1 VGGKIMLLKVCQK
14 TKNGFIEVVGN
25 KEFIPVKYQASK
37 WMREEIK
44 GLKTSDAPQTT
55 NGMIIVDETTSL
67 CGSLVQ
73 NAIGYFHNNANSPYY
88 NAQFVGLYSTA
99 FNCGHGLSITTEN
112 FMKACALF
120 TARKTI
126 QNTWINHYD
135 EYSAP
140 NVNHIDYQQWNN
152 DAIVYSLFNNSS
164 NQSSLRNV
172 IYKEKQYQ
180 IKNEFFFMSNKE
192 MYDLANEYDFRDM
205 VADAKGD
212 VEDRYVYKLLKDIKL
227 SYDAREILKLA
238 QQLVIDTM
246 EYRKSFHRGHPE
258 YNLQTWDAGY
268 RQLKLMWKDD
278 VIPSEHVKKFSN
290 FRDLYKLFEDRLRE
304 GVYEFK
310 FLNK

>member
-1 VGGKIMLLKVCQK
+1 MLLKICEK
-14 TKNGFIEVVGN
+14 KNGFIEVIGN
-25 KEFIPVKYQASK
+25 KEFAPVKYQASK
-37 WMREEIK
+37 WIREEIK
-44 GLKTSDAPQTT
+44 SLKPSDAPQTP
-55 NGMIIVDETTSL
+55 NGLIIVNDRKTHRGFLINNSF
-67 CGSLVQ
+67 
-73 NAIGYFHNNANSPYY
+73 GYFHSGGNTPNH
-88 NAQFVGLYSTA
+88 NAQSVALFTTA
-99 FNCGHGLSITTEN
+99 FTIGNGFSIIPNN
-112 FMKACALF
+112 FMKVCALF
-120 TARKTI
+120 TSRKTI
-126 QNTWINHYD
+126 KSNWKNQKD

-140 NVNHIDYQQWNN
+140 NTNHPDYQQWNN

-205 VADAKGD
+205 VTDIRGD
-212 VEDRYVYKLLKDIKL
+212 CEDRYVYKLLKDMKL

-238 QQLVIDTM
+238 QQLVIDTI

-278 VIPSEHVKKFSN
+278 VIPSEYVKKFSN
-290 FRDLYKLFEDRLRE
+290 FRNLYKLFEDRLRE
-304 GVYEFK
+304 GVYEFG
-310 FLNK
+310 FLNR